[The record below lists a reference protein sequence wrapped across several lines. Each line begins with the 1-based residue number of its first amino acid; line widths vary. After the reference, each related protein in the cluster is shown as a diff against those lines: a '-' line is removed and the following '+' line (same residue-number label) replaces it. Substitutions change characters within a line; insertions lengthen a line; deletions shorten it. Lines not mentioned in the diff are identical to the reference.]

1 MGQSLNPQTILNV
14 VVKIRRLV
22 KEHRPDIVYCHSSM
36 AGGMGR
42 LACLGLPVKIVYNP
56 HGWAFNM
63 QSSNDFMGKLKSRL
77 FLWIEKALARC
88 TDKIVCISE
97 AERLSALNHKITSD
111 DKLNVILNG
120 INIQTIEKETPF
132 SREEFG
138 IPKEAY
144 LIGMVGRISPQK
156 APDTFIKAA
165 KLIKERIPEAWFI
178 IVGDGEQRAE
188 IETYAKVNNLGLYIT
203 GWTDKPYAYMKMF
216 DLAMLLS
223 RWEGF
228 GLAIAEYMVAKKNF
242 IATRVDA
249 ISTIVKDKEEGALVD
264 VDSPKQVADAAWRI
278 YSNKEW
284 AMNMRVK
291 AYETVYKKY
300 DIHRVAKQHIE
311 LFNELVRNK
320 SMK

>member
-1 MGQSLNPQTILNV
+1 MS
-14 VVKIRRLV
+14 
-22 KEHRPDIVYCHSSM
+22 
-36 AGGMGR
+36 
-42 LACLGLPVKIVYNP
+42 
-56 HGWAFNM
+56 
-63 QSSNDFMGKLKSRL
+63 KLKNRL
-77 FLWIEKALARC
+77 FLWIERVLARC

-97 AERLSALNHKITSD
+97 AERVSALDNKITLD

-120 INIQTIEKETPF
+120 IDIKSIEDALPF
-132 SREEFG
+132 SREELG
-138 IPKEAY
+138 IPEEAY
-144 LIGMVGRISPQK
+144 LVGMVGRISPQK

-188 IETYAKVNNLGLYIT
+188 IETFARDNNLGLYIT

-249 ISTIVKDKEEGALVD
+249 IPTIVRDGVDGILVD
-264 VDSPKQVADAAWRI
+264 VDSPEQVAEAVCRI
-278 YSNKEW
+278 YSDKEF
-284 AMNMRVK
+284 ALKLREE
-291 AYETVYKKY
+291 AYQSACTKFDV
-300 DIHRVAKQHIE
+300 HRVAEQHIE
-311 LFNELVRNK
+311 LFNELVSTSGNNGK
-320 SMK
+320 PH

>member
-1 MGQSLNPQTILNV
+1 
-14 VVKIRRLV
+14 
-22 KEHRPDIVYCHSSM
+22 
-36 AGGMGR
+36 
-42 LACLGLPVKIVYNP
+42 
-56 HGWAFNM
+56 
-63 QSSNDFMGKLKSRL
+63 MGKLKNRL
-77 FLWIEKALARC
+77 FLWIETALARC

-97 AERLSALNHKITSD
+97 AERASALNHRITSD

-120 INIQTIEKETPF
+120 IDIQAIEEEIPF
-132 SREEFG
+132 SRDELG

-144 LIGMVGRISPQK
+144 LVGMVGRISPQK

-188 IETYAKVNNLGLYIT
+188 IETFARENNLGLYIT

-249 ISTIVKDKEEGALVD
+249 IPTIVRDGVDGVLVD
-264 VDSPKQVADAAWRI
+264 VDSPEQVVDAAWNI
-278 YSNKEW
+278 YSEKDFALKLREE
-284 AMNMRVK
+284 
-291 AYETVYKKY
+291 AYLSACAKFDVR
-300 DIHRVAKQHIE
+300 RVAEQHMKLFHE
-311 LFNELVRNK
+311 LINSTGGTNK
-320 SMK
+320 